1 LEKIRPSLEVYL
13 VSIIDYQEWWLHLLN
28 VSFLLRTDS
37 GSHLNSIQ
45 MVASRKADVASVD
58 SNVLGY
64 AMTKTPSLA
73 KDLHVFSSIGPLPPY
88 PIMVR
93 SSLPAEEK
101 KAICDALLQLEGVAP
116 WNKRCADLRLLR
128 FVKTNKDIYLEDRE
142 SRDALANLSASV
154 RYY

>member
-1 LEKIRPSLEVYL
+1 MEVYL

>member
-1 LEKIRPSLEVYL
+1 MKMFNA
-13 VSIIDYQEWWLHLLN
+13 LHFF
-28 VSFLLRTDS
+28 SDS

-64 AMTKTPSLA
+64 AMAKSPSLA
-73 KDLHVFSSIGPLPPY
+73 KDLHVFNSIGPLSPY

-128 FVKTNKDIYLEDRE
+128 FVKINTDIYLEDRE
-142 SRDALANLSASV
+142 SRDSLANLSASV